1 MRLLTI
7 ILIMVCSSSSSFGQ
21 QSVPLDAA
29 NYVSVA
35 INVLMKDHT
44 DTAVIPAN
52 DGILIFS
59 KKKLQT
65 EEVKKLWVFLAAS
78 AAGKYFNDH
87 PTSTNYVLYFSD
99 VGDMKARPIRTQALS
114 LSVAKRVQSK
124 LYNNQMSLK
133 DGIDEIWNS
142 LESKTIENLK

>member
-7 ILIMVCSSSSSFGQ
+7 ILMVFSVNCFGQ

-29 NYVSVA
+29 NSISVA
-35 INVLMKDHT
+35 VNVLMKDHT
-44 DTAVIPAN
+44 DTSVFPAN
-52 DGILIFS
+52 DGILIYS
-59 KKKLQT
+59 QKKLQT
-65 EEVKKLWVFLAAS
+65 EQVKKLWVFIAAG

-99 VGDMKARPIRTQALS
+99 VGDMKARPIRAQSLS